1 MSEYIEVFK
10 RSEIKYLLNE
20 KQYEELFSFLQ
31 TMARVDAYG
40 LSRINNIYFDTPDYR
55 LIRTS
60 LEKPVYKEKIRLR
73 TYGETSNNTNSFIEI
88 KKKYDGVV
96 YKRRISGRYLDTYN
110 YMTGNG
116 SEIDDT
122 QISKEIRSFIDLYDG
137 LRPAMTIWYDRIAM
151 AGINDKTFRVTF
163 DKDIRWDTRCLD
175 LRWAGNKRNILPGN
189 IGRAVMEPGMYMME
203 IKVTSALPMEL
214 ARKMSELGI
223 FPVSFSKYGRAYTQM
238 IKENNEVV
246 IKACQQI
253 AAADKDIR
261 KGAVAYV

>member
-10 RSEIKYLLNE
+10 RSEIKYLINE

-55 LIRTS
+55 LIRNS

-73 TYGETSNNTNSFIEI
+73 TYGETNNNTNSFIEI

-96 YKRRISGRYLDTYN
+96 YKRRISGRYLDTYK
-110 YMTGNG
+110 YMTGRG
-116 SEIDDT
+116 AVVDDS
-122 QISKEIRSFIDLYDG
+122 QISKEIADFVRLYDG

-151 AGINDKTFRVTF
+151 AGIDDPTFRVTF
-163 DKDIRWDTRCLD
+163 DKDIRWDDKCLD
-175 LRWAGNKRNILPGN
+175 LRWAGSRKNYIPENR
-189 IGRAVMEPGMYMME
+189 GRAVMKDGQYMME
-203 IKVTSALPMEL
+203 IKVTNALPMEL
-214 ARKMSELGI
+214 SKKMSELGI